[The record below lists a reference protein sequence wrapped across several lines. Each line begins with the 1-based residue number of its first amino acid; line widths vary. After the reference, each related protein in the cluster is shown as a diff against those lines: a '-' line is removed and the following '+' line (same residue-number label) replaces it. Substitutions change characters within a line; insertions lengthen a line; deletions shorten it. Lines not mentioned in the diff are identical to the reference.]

1 MHYSDKKFLKKI
13 ESEMAFQSTYNGDLL
28 SFDWLDEIEEA
39 CPRID
44 KIVRVAK
51 VALVQEANVE
61 LIEKVRNELL
71 DIKSGVQTTTIGI
84 KRQLK
89 EAQKGNS
96 PLVINGKELKLTK
109 KNARPQWLQERLSK
123 YVTTGWEVIE
133 DVPEALNHLGI
144 ILVKNKFSGQIDVIK
159 ISNVTW

>member
-1 MHYSDKKFLKKI
+1 MKEWFPSYSEYFELTTEKVKKKI
-13 ESEMAFQSTYNGDLL
+13 ENKLGGK
-28 SFDWLDEIEEA
+28 IEKDPA
-39 CPRID
+39 IGKYKYTLGHTD
-44 KIVRVAK
+44 IIADSD
-51 VALVQEANVE
+51 VE
-61 LIEKVRNELL
+61 LIEKVKNELL